1 MCVKFLLFC
10 FFFEFPYAARRLVT
24 SSSVKY
30 LFFVV
35 CFIFWSE
42 LWGIVVFENQ
52 RRSIIFHF
60 TMIELLQTV
69 PDQRS
74 GSFRNLLL
82 LQSSHLLRLLLLHH
96 SQYGSPFGTDSPT
109 TAAAAAA
116 VKSRP
121 LPVRPWP
128 APPTSSSSSSW
139 APGSAP
145 SRTRPGRHR
154 WSTRRRK
161 WFLELTLE
169 PSWSWSWRWN

>member
-1 MCVKFLLFC
+1 MCVKFLLF
-10 FFFEFPYAARRLVT
+10 FKFPYAARRLVT

-30 LFFVV
+30 RFFV

-74 GSFRNLLL
+74 GSFRNLLF
-82 LQSSHLLRLLLLHH
+82 LQCSHLLLRLLLLHH

-109 TAAAAAA
+109 TAAVAAA

-121 LPVRPWP
+121 LPVRPWS
-128 APPTSSSSSSW
+128 APPTSSSSSW

-169 PSWSWSWRWN
+169 PSWSWRWN